1 MASGTNSAVNIR
13 SPSTPPTLEGTV
25 LDTPFI
31 WLLAILLPS
40 LFTGR
45 ALHRAALHA
54 TTAGAYPAASALF
67 ERAAEHFRMEL
78 EVEAL
83 ARLRVH
89 QLIAR
94 VRATRDPHGHAAMCL
109 EVEQRLVRLARIESL
124 VAPFELVPASRLLGG
139 WMLQPSSLAPAA
151 GAPGAIREAA

>member
-1 MASGTNSAVNIR
+1 M
-13 SPSTPPTLEGTV
+13 
-25 LDTPFI
+25 LDSPFI
-31 WLLAILLPS
+31 WLLAIRLPS

-54 TTAGAYPAASALF
+54 TAAGASPAAEALF
-67 ERAAEHFRMEL
+67 ERAAEHYRMEL

-94 VRATRDPHGHAAMCL
+94 VRASRDPRRDAAMCL
-109 EVEQRLVRLARIESL
+109 EVEQRLTRLARIESL
-124 VAPFELVPASRLLGG
+124 VAPFELVPASRLLASCV
-139 WMLQPSSLAPAA
+139 LDPLNHAPAA
-151 GAPGAIREAA
+151 GAPGAIHEAA

>member
-1 MASGTNSAVNIR
+1 
-13 SPSTPPTLEGTV
+13 V

-31 WLLAILLPS
+31 WQLAIRLPA

-54 TTAGAYPAASALF
+54 TAAGKSHTAEALF
-67 ERAAEHFRMEL
+67 ERAADHYRMEL

-94 VRATRDPHGHAAMCL
+94 ARAGGDPRRDAAMCL
-109 EVEQRLVRLARIESL
+109 EVEQRLTRLERIESL
-124 VAPFELVPASRLLGG
+124 AAPFELVPASQLLAS
-139 WMLQPSSLAPAA
+139 WMLDPLRPAPAA
-151 GAPGAIREAA
+151 GPPATLHQAA

>member
-1 MASGTNSAVNIR
+1 VAPILL
-13 SPSTPPTLEGTV
+13 STPAPDPVPLTSEGTV
-25 LDTPFI
+25 LDTSFI
-31 WLLAILLPS
+31 WLLALRLPS

-54 TTAGAYPAASALF
+54 TAAGASPAAEALF
-67 ERAAEHFRMEL
+67 ERAADHYRMEF

-94 VRATRDPHGHAAMCL
+94 VRAGRDPRRDAAMCL
-109 EVEQRLVRLARIESL
+109 EVEQRLTRLEQIESL
-124 VAPFELVPASRLLGG
+124 VAPFELVPASQLLAS
-139 WMLQPSSLAPAA
+139 WMFDPLSPASAA
-151 GAPGAIREAA
+151 GTTAAIHKAV

>member
-1 MASGTNSAVNIR
+1 M
-13 SPSTPPTLEGTV
+13 

-31 WLLAILLPS
+31 WWLAIRLPS

-45 ALHRAALHA
+45 SLHRAALYA
-54 TTAGAYPAASALF
+54 AAAGDHPVAEALF
-67 ERAAEHFRMEL
+67 ERAGDHYRSEL

-94 VRATRDPHGHAAMCL
+94 IRGTRDPRRDAALCL
-109 EVEQRLVRLARIESL
+109 EIEQRLTRLRRIEAL
-124 VAPFELVPASRLLGG
+124 EAPFELVPASRLLAS
-139 WMLQPSSLAPAA
+139 WMQEPRTASPHTDP
-151 GAPGAIREAA
+151 PGDHVATLLDVA

>member
-1 MASGTNSAVNIR
+1 MSGTESAVHIR
-13 SPSTPPTLEGTV
+13 SPATPPTLEGTV

-31 WLLAILLPS
+31 WLLAIRLPS
-40 LFTGR
+40 FFTGR

-54 TTAGAYPAASALF
+54 TAAGAYPSAAALF
-67 ERAAEHFRMEL
+67 ERAAEHYRMEL

-94 VRATRDPHGHAAMCL
+94 VRATRDPQGHAAMCL
-109 EVEQRLVRLARIESL
+109 EVEQRIARLARIESL
-124 VAPFELVPASRLLGG
+124 VAPFELVPASRLLGD
-139 WMLQPSSLAPAA
+139 WMLEPLSLAPAV